1 MIDEKDFIR
10 RRTRER
16 TILDE
21 GFLAA
26 LERKWR
32 PLLENINDPYK
43 RKVMAVL
50 YENEADHLKYLTEE
64 TRTTN
69 VGEFTKYIFPIIRRV
84 WPNLIAHD
92 LVSIQPM
99 TAAVGAIFYY
109 EIRYGTTKGRVTRGE
124 NIIEKLYPE
133 YSSNQI
139 IDELVGI
146 GNGSATTFNATL
158 GFKPVLAKS
167 LNVFLAG
174 TLVAID
180 DGAGNLAGVGG
191 SGVTG
196 TINYDTGEISVTF
209 PTAPPENAKI
219 TVNYKYNLELNPQ
232 IPEIYIDLAFSEVRA
247 EPRKLK
253 AIWSPEAAEDLRA
266 FHGIDA
272 EAELVAAMASEITL
286 EIDRS
291 IIYDILANA
300 TETTAT
306 WSAAVPQGISDV
318 EHYRSILTP
327 ISRISNEIH
336 RKTLRG
342 PANWIVT
349 SPDVHSIISQLA
361 TYGFYRP
368 IFAPAGS
375 ETHAP
380 VEAIGTPGYGIY
392 KAGTLQERWTVYVDP
407 YFPRDKVLIGLK
419 GRSFLDAGYVYAP
432 YIPLQMTPT
441 FFDPNDMSLKKGLR
455 TRYATKLIRKEFYGV
470 LTVTDL

>member
-10 RRTRER
+10 RRSKER

-21 GFLAA
+21 GFLTT

-32 PLLENINDPYK
+32 PLLESVDDPHK
-43 RKVMAVL
+43 RKILAVL

-64 TRTTN
+64 TRATN

-109 EIRYGTTKGRVTRGE
+109 EIRYGTTKGRATKGE

-133 YSSNQI
+133 FSSSQI
-139 IDELVGI
+139 LDEFLGA
-146 GNGSATTFNATL
+146 GDGSETTFSGTL
-158 GFKPVLAKS
+158 AFKPVTAKS
-167 LNVFLAG
+167 VNVLLAG
-174 TLVAID
+174 TVVATD
-180 DGAGNLAGVGG
+180 DGAGHIAGT
-191 SGVTG
+191 GVTG
-196 TINYDTGEISVTF
+196 SINYDTGVISVTF
-209 PTAPPENAKI
+209 SSAPPSGARI
-219 TVNYKYNLELNPQ
+219 SVNYKYNMELNPQ

-291 IIYDILANA
+291 IIYEILTNA
-300 TETTAT
+300 TQITAT
-306 WSAAVPQGISDV
+306 WSATVPSGISDV

-336 RKTLRG
+336 RRTLRG

-368 IFAPAGS
+368 VFAPAGS
-375 ETHAP
+375 ETHSP
-380 VEAIGTPGYGIY
+380 VETIGTPGYGIY

-407 YFPRDKVLIGLK
+407 YFPRDKALIGLK
-419 GRSFLDAGYVYAP
+419 GKSFLDAGYVYAP

-455 TRYATKLIRKEFYGV
+455 TRYATKLIRNEFYGV
-470 LTVTDL
+470 LTVTNL

>member
-1 MIDEKDFIR
+1 
-10 RRTRER
+10 
-16 TILDE
+16 
-21 GFLAA
+21 
-26 LERKWR
+26 
-32 PLLENINDPYK
+32 
-43 RKVMAVL
+43 
-50 YENEADHLKYLTEE
+50 
-64 TRTTN
+64 
-69 VGEFTKYIFPIIRRV
+69 
-84 WPNLIAHD
+84 
-92 LVSIQPM
+92 M

-109 EIRYGTTKGRVTRGE
+109 EIRYGTTKGRATKGE

-133 YSSNQI
+133 FSSSQI
-139 IDELVGI
+139 LDELLGT
-146 GNGSATTFNATL
+146 GDGSNKTFSGTL
-158 GFKPVLAKS
+158 AFKTVTARS
-167 LNVFLAG
+167 VNVILAG
-174 TLVAID
+174 SVVATD
-180 DGAGNLAGVGG
+180 DGAGNIVGT
-191 SGVTG
+191 GVTG
-196 TINYDTGEISVTF
+196 TIDYDTGDISVTF
-209 PTAPPENAKI
+209 DTAPPSGARI
-219 TVNYKYNLELNPQ
+219 SVNYRYNMELNPQ

-291 IIYDILANA
+291 IIYEILANA
-300 TETTAT
+300 TQITAT
-306 WSAAVPQGISDV
+306 WSATVPSGISDV

-327 ISRISNEIH
+327 ISRVSNEIH
-336 RKTLRG
+336 RRTLRG

-368 IFAPAGS
+368 VFAPAGS
-375 ETHAP
+375 EIHSP
-380 VEAIGTPGYGIY
+380 VETIGTPGYGIY

-419 GRSFLDAGYVYAP
+419 GKSFLDAGYVYAP

-455 TRYATKLIRKEFYGV
+455 TRYATKLIRSEFYGV
-470 LTVTDL
+470 LTVTNL